1 MVRKLLF
8 IIIILILAV
17 SACSGGTA
25 GSVTGSRQS
34 CQGGSGEVTC
44 DGKINKLSGTY
55 TLDLETS
62 YFREGDA
69 VLVEAYFT
77 VESGQMRVSIE
88 APDGTLEETQAVPG
102 EIAILFGLA
111 TAESSFDENAVP
123 ITLQAVNGDVEG
135 IVFEIYL
142 SQP

>member
-1 MVRKLLF
+1 MYKKMLFVF
-8 IIIILILAV
+8 IILVLGA
-17 SACSGGTA
+17 SACSGGTS

-34 CQGGSGEVTC
+34 CREDGSEVTC
-44 DGKINKLSGTY
+44 EGGFNKLSGTY
-55 TLDLETS
+55 TLEVETGFFAES
-62 YFREGDA
+62 ET
-69 VLVEAYFT
+69 VLVESYFT

-88 APDGTLEETQAVPG
+88 GPDGTLEETLTVPG
-102 EIAILFGLA
+102 EIAVLFGLA

-135 IVFEIYL
+135 ILFEIYL

>member
-8 IIIILILAV
+8 IFIILIMAV

-34 CQGGSGEVTC
+34 CRGSGDEVTC
-44 DGKINKLSGTY
+44 EGGFNKLSGTY
-55 TLDLETS
+55 TLDVETS
-62 YFREGDA
+62 FFTEGET

-77 VESGQMRVSIE
+77 VESGQMKVSIE

-102 EIAILFGLA
+102 EIAVLFGLA